1 MKILIVASEIV
12 PFAKTGGLA
21 DVTGS
26 LSRAL
31 RRAGVE
37 ADCVLPLYRAV
48 DRNRFPLTQAG
59 PSVRVPLGHREEV
72 GTVEETDAGGGVRAF
87 LVRNERY
94 FDREF
99 LYGTKDGEYADNC
112 ERFTFFC
119 RAIMEWLGRTGRRYD
134 VLHSNDWQSAL
145 LPAYGKTLYSHE
157 DTIRDAAT
165 VFTIHNLGYQGLFWN
180 HDLPLTG
187 LGWDLFNPQGL
198 EFFGK
203 LNLMKAGLVFADIL
217 STVSPTYSREIQT
230 PEYGHGLDGVLY
242 ERREDLYGI
251 INGIDDD
258 EWNPATD
265 RLIAARFSRED
276 LSGKKECRADLLA
289 EFGWTGPVED
299 PVIGMVGRLTAQ
311 KGLDLL
317 VEIGEWLA
325 GRRVRVVIL
334 GSGERT
340 YEEAMAMLGRKYPD
354 RFSVRVAY
362 DNRLAHKIEAGSD
375 IYLMPSRYEPCGLN
389 QIYSLKYGTV
399 PIVRHTGGL
408 ADTVIDADEDPA
420 GGTGFKFTG
429 YNAAELKDAV
439 SRALAAFDDRPRWD
453 GIARRGME
461 KDFSWGPSA
470 REYVALYEKALRKRG
485 RQA

>member
-1 MKILIVASEIV
+1 MNVLIVASEVV
-12 PFAKTGGLA
+12 PFVKTGGLA

-31 RRAGVE
+31 RRVGVE

-134 VLHSNDWQSAL
+134 VLHCNDWQSAL

-187 LGWDLFNPQGL
+187 LGWDLFNPRGL

-276 LSGKKECRADLLA
+276 PSGKKACRADLLS

-325 GRRVRVVIL
+325 GQRVRVVIL

-354 RFSVRVAY
+354 RISVRVAY

-439 SRALAAFDDRPRWD
+439 SRALTAFADRPRWEW
-453 GIARRGME
+453 IARRGME
-461 KDFSWGPSA
+461 KDFSWGPSS